1 MVLNEITS
9 LSLHVVSSNKFDFSS
24 YPSLESGSFRLQ
36 VLGWC
41 FGFVRA
47 LFENV
52 EFHPL
57 EISLKIRLKLPL
69 KRLVLWRPS
78 SEQMEA
84 DPAEEYGKDF
94 VEEER
99 KDAYFDF
106 VVGGGEIDCDFPV
119 PSFSFYV
126 ASVIVFF
133 VSIICY
139 WNSCNAGFVFDDS

>member
-1 MVLNEITS
+1 MQIIVF
-9 LSLHVVSSNKFDFSS
+9 SNKFDFSS

-84 DPAEEYGKDF
+84 DPAEEMGKISSKRNAKMDILTLWWA
-94 VEEER
+94 VE
-99 KDAYFDF
+99 KLI
-106 VVGGGEIDCDFPV
+106 VIFPF
-119 PSFSFYV
+119 PAFRFTLHLSSYSLFQ
-126 ASVIVFF
+126 
-133 VSIICY
+133 
-139 WNSCNAGFVFDDS
+139 